1 MSSNNIISVIDI
13 GTTKIVALIGKKED
27 NGTFSIL
34 GLGHVESRGVTR
46 GNVLNIIETVKSI
59 TTAVDIAEKQAGT
72 KISEVYVGIA
82 GQNIECI
89 VNADYLNRTK
99 SEEEI
104 TREELEL
111 FIKNQENISLKP
123 GQQIL
128 QVIPKHFE
136 IDGEIVENPIG
147 CIGKRL
153 DAKFHLIIGLTQN
166 INSIKRCIAN
176 AGLRLKK
183 IILEPI
189 ASAKA
194 VLHPEE
200 IEAGVAMIDIGG
212 GTSDLAI
219 YHKNMLVHT
228 AVIPFGGNVV
238 TSDIEKAFGLTNKDA
253 ERLKISYGKAL
264 PDKSDDDEIVIIESK
279 IQGREKKEINLKN
292 ISNIIQARVEE
303 ILGFINQQ
311 MLLANA
317 RSHVGVG
324 IVITG
329 GGSLLKNLP
338 QLASFCTTYESRI
351 GYPLVHI
358 NENSQQLMNNP
369 QYATAIGLLILGV
382 EEENKKTTEKKTGTK
397 QEEKPTITVSDDF
410 EEVINETKIE
420 KKAKQDTQKVAADN
434 TIKKEKK
441 SGFVDKIKGK
451 LVGLFDDSDSTI

>member
-13 GTTKIVALIGKKED
+13 GTTKIVALVGKKEE

-59 TTAVDIAEKQAGT
+59 KTAVEIAEKQAGT
-72 KISEVYVGIA
+72 TISEVYVGIA

-89 VNADYLNRTK
+89 VNADYLNRNK

-104 TREELEL
+104 SQEELDY
-111 FIKNQENISLKP
+111 FIKSQENISLKP

-136 IDGEIVENPIG
+136 IDGEVVENPVG

-253 ERLKISYGKAL
+253 ERLKIAYGKAL
-264 PDKSDDDEIVIIESK
+264 PEKNDSEEVVVIESK
-279 IQGREKKEINLKN
+279 IQGREKKEIDLNN

-311 MLLANA
+311 IMLADGKK
-317 RSHVGVG
+317 HIGIG
-324 IVITG
+324 IVLTG
-329 GGSLLKNLP
+329 GGSLLKNMP
-338 QLASFCTTYESRI
+338 QLTSYCTAFESRI

-358 NENSQQLMNNP
+358 NQNSQKLMNNP
-369 QYATAIGLLILGV
+369 QYATAIGLLILGS
-382 EEENKKTTEKKTGTK
+382 EEENKKTIEKKTEIK
-397 QEEKPTITVSDDF
+397 QEEKATISVTDDF
-410 EEVINETKIE
+410 EEVINE
-420 KKAKQDTQKVAADN
+420 KK
-434 TIKKEKK
+434 KKEKK
-441 SGFVDKIKGK
+441 ETTPKEIKQQNEKKPGIIEKFKGVFSGI
-451 LVGLFDDSDSTI
+451 FDDTDSNI